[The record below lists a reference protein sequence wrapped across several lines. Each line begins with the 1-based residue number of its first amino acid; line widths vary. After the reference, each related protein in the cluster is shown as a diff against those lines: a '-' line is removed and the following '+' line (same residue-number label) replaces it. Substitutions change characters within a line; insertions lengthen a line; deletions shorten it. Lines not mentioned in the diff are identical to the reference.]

1 MGISEN
7 KAASLLDPETVGKKT
22 PRPDHVRALALFTVG
37 VTAFSLAV
45 GYSIAH
51 AHALDH
57 FHVPCW
63 EFSFLP
69 CDHLTDR
76 DEVAV
81 NAIWLGLLSCVALM
95 AAGAVLIPC
104 GRRWVN
110 RALVCL
116 GLALATAANCLYAT
130 AACMFLVAHLGD
142 LFSRILCIVGIF
154 AYALG
159 LPGPPS
165 ME

>member
-1 MGISEN
+1 MS
-7 KAASLLDPETVGKKT
+7 ARWRSSPSASPPSPWRWATQSHTHTHSTTSTSPAG
-22 PRPDHVRALALFTVG
+22 
-37 VTAFSLAV
+37 
-45 GYSIAH
+45 
-51 AHALDH
+51 
-57 FHVPCW
+57 
-63 EFSFLP
+63 
-69 CDHLTDR
+69 R

-81 NAIWLGLLSCVALM
+81 NAIWLGQLSCVALM

-116 GLALATAANCLYAT
+116 GLALATAGNCLYAT